1 MPRSTCSARSQAV
14 TYGAAWGDEEQK
26 RAWLPRLT
34 SGEAV
39 GCFGLTEP
47 GTGSDAANLATRAV
61 RDDGG
66 TSRSSGAESGGGY
79 VLDGTKMFITNGTWA
94 DLVLLFARTGGA
106 PGRQGIGA
114 FLVPADSPGLERR
127 EIHGKLGLRGQA
139 TAELVLDG
147 VRVPAAAM
155 LGPEGRASRSRCLTR
170 PYGAYAHGE
179 APDPR
184 RALSACSAARYGV
197 RSVRGGSLAGRGAG
211 CAMGAAAERAKE
223 ENEEWAGVTPD
234 AARRL
239 VSAAVEAFAERGYHA
254 TTTRD
259 IAGRAGMSPA
269 ALYIHYKTKEELLY
283 RISGI
288 GHEKALRIMG
298 AAAEA
303 GGSASER
310 LRDAVRTFARWHAEH
325 HTTARVI
332 QYELQALS
340 PGHYTE
346 IAGLRRRTDRL
357 LRQIIQDGADS
368 GEFRADDVPGTT
380 LAVLSLCVDVA
391 RWFTADG
398 PRTPDEVGTLYA
410 DLVLRMVGAPTA

>member
-1 MPRSTCSARSQAV
+1 
-14 TYGAAWGDEEQK
+14 
-26 RAWLPRLT
+26 
-34 SGEAV
+34 
-39 GCFGLTEP
+39 
-47 GTGSDAANLATRAV
+47 
-61 RDDGG
+61 
-66 TSRSSGAESGGGY
+66 
-79 VLDGTKMFITNGTWA
+79 
-94 DLVLLFARTGGA
+94 
-106 PGRQGIGA
+106 
-114 FLVPADSPGLERR
+114 
-127 EIHGKLGLRGQA
+127 
-139 TAELVLDG
+139 
-147 VRVPAAAM
+147 
-155 LGPEGRASRSRCLTR
+155 
-170 PYGAYAHGE
+170 
-179 APDPR
+179 
-184 RALSACSAARYGV
+184 
-197 RSVRGGSLAGRGAG
+197 
-211 CAMGAAAERAKE
+211 MGAAAERAKE

-303 GGSASER
+303 EGSATDR

-340 PGHYTE
+340 PEHYTE
-346 IAGLRRRTDRL
+346 ITGLRRRTDRL

-391 RWFTADG
+391 RWFTSDG
-398 PRTPDEVGTLYA
+398 PRTPGEVGTLYA
-410 DLVLRMVGAPTA
+410 DLVLRMVGAPVA